1 MPSFIWTRSLEDTFD
16 EPYEYPAQEQFI
28 READTLL
35 ARFKEELAKYDMQ
48 FTTHDRTTKKAVW
61 ILVNDASDSLTDCLF
76 SIKEKKHRIAGK
88 MYRDVIETLDL
99 AAFFGAD
106 NTDSNK
112 HLTKWYEDEVIPNR
126 VYRDY
131 VKKTIGETEAKEKRE
146 SYSDFSKFTHRTYHT
161 LLFGYGQGVDNK
173 MYYDGYKDNDIL
185 IQPTTISMY
194 YVYLRHLILIF
205 SLELSKLGL
214 VDSGRIDDIWEQSLE
229 KDSAPRR
236 FISPREVFEKM
247 KKGERIEGMIRSQ
260 PKK

>member
-1 MPSFIWTRSLEDTFD
+1 MPSFIWTRSLEDAFD

-28 READTLL
+28 REAETLL
-35 ARFKEELAKYDMQ
+35 TKFKEDLSNYDMQ
-48 FTTHDRTTKKAVW
+48 FTTLDRSIKKAIW
-61 ILVNDASDSLTDCLF
+61 ILVNDAADSLTDCLI
-76 SIKEKKHRIAGK
+76 SIRDKKHRIAGK

-99 AAFFGAD
+99 AAYFNTD
-106 NTDSNK
+106 NIDSNK
-112 HLTKWYEDEVIPNR
+112 YLTKWYEDEVVPNR

-131 VKKTIGETEAKEKRE
+131 IKRTIGETKAKEKSE

-185 IQPTTISMY
+185 VQPTTISMY

-214 VDSGRIDDIWEQSLE
+214 VDSKRIDEIWADSLE
-229 KDSAPRR
+229 KESVPRR
-236 FISPREVFEKM
+236 FLSPKEVFEKM
-247 KKGERIEGMIRSQ
+247 KSGEKIEGMIRSQ